1 MIIEKY
7 RRHNMSRRNK
17 PFNLRQLILSNFE
30 KAKEIEAEAAE
41 RSKQA
46 QKFSEENLKEIRKR
60 QEEFK
65 HKWQ

>member
-1 MIIEKY
+1 
-7 RRHNMSRRNK
+7 MSRRNK

-60 QEEFK
+60 QKEFK

>member
-1 MIIEKY
+1 
-7 RRHNMSRRNK
+7 MSKRNK

-41 RSKQA
+41 RSKEA
-46 QKFSEENLKEIRKR
+46 QKFSDENRKEICKR

-65 HKWQ
+65 RKWQ